1 MSTFQNAYA
10 LAGRLLIALLFVPAG
25 LSKIGGFEGAVG
37 YIASKGLPAPTLGAI
52 VAILV
57 EVGLG
62 LALAFGF
69 KARAAALILAIFS
82 VVSGIIF
89 HNYWAMEAAQ
99 VMVNQI
105 MFMKNLAIAGG
116 LLGVVAWGAGAYSL
130 DSKLSK

>member
-10 LAGRLLIALLFVPAG
+10 LVGRLLIALLFVPAG
-25 LSKIGGFEGAVG
+25 LSKIGGFDGTVG
-37 YIASKGLPAPTLGAI
+37 YIASKGLPAPTLGAVI
-52 VAILV
+52 AILV

-62 LALAFGF
+62 LALAFGL
-69 KARAAALILAIFS
+69 KARASALVLAIFS

-89 HNYWAMEAAQ
+89 HNFWAMEAAQ

-116 LLGVVAWGAGAYSL
+116 LLGVVAWGAGAFSL
-130 DSKLSK
+130 DAKFAK

>member
-1 MSTFQNAYA
+1 MSKFQNAYA
-10 LAGRLLIALLFVPAG
+10 LVGRLLIALLFVPAG
-25 LSKIGGFEGAVG
+25 LSKIGGFDGTVG
-37 YIASKGLPAPTLGAI
+37 YIASKGLPAPSLGAVI
-52 VAILV
+52 AILV

-69 KARAAALILAIFS
+69 KTRATALVLAVFT
-82 VVSGIIF
+82 VVAGIIF
-89 HNYWAMEAAQ
+89 HNFWAMEAAQ

>member
-1 MSTFQNAYA
+1 MSKFQNAYA
-10 LAGRLLIALLFVPAG
+10 LVGRLLIALLFVPAG
-25 LSKIGGFEGAVG
+25 LSKIGGFDGTVG
-37 YIASKGLPAPTLGAI
+37 YIASKGLPAPTLGAVI
-52 VAILV
+52 AILV

-69 KARAAALILAIFS
+69 KARFAALILAIFS
-82 VVSGIIF
+82 VASGIFF
-89 HNYWAMEAAQ
+89 HNFWAMEAAQ

-130 DSKLSK
+130 DSKFAK

>member
-1 MSTFQNAYA
+1 MSKFQNAYA
-10 LAGRLLIALLFVPAG
+10 LVGRLLIALLFVPAG
-25 LSKIGGFEGAVG
+25 LSKIGGFDGTVG
-37 YIASKGLPAPTLGAI
+37 YIASKGLPAPTLGAVI
-52 VAILV
+52 AILV

-69 KARAAALILAIFS
+69 KARASALVLAIFS
-82 VVSGIIF
+82 VVSGIFF

-116 LLGVVAWGAGAYSL
+116 LLSVVAWGAGAYSL
-130 DSKLSK
+130 DAKFAK

>member
-1 MSTFQNAYA
+1 MSKFQNAYA
-10 LAGRLLIALLFVPAG
+10 LVGRLLIALLFVPAG
-25 LSKIGGFEGAVG
+25 LSKIGGFDGTVG
-37 YIASKGLPAPTLGAI
+37 YIASKGLPAPTLGAV

-116 LLGVVAWGAGAYSL
+116 LLGVVAWGAGAFRFDAQL
-130 DSKLSK
+130 AK

>member
-10 LAGRLLIALLFVPAG
+10 LIGRLLIALLFVPAG
-25 LSKIGGFEGAVG
+25 LSKIGGFDGTVG
-37 YIASKGLPAPTLGAI
+37 YIASKGLPAPTLGAVI
-52 VAILV
+52 AILV

-69 KARAAALILAIFS
+69 KARASALVLAIFS
-82 VVSGIIF
+82 VVSGIFF
-89 HNYWAMEAAQ
+89 HNFWAMEAAQ

-116 LLGVVAWGAGAYSL
+116 LLGVAAWGAGAYSL
-130 DSKLSK
+130 DAKFAK

>member
-1 MSTFQNAYA
+1 MSKFQNAYA
-10 LAGRLLIALLFVPAG
+10 LVGRLLIALLFVSAG
-25 LSKIGGFEGAVG
+25 LSKIGGFDGTVG
-37 YIASKGLPAPTLGAI
+37 YIASKGLPLPSLGAVI
-52 VAILV
+52 AILV

-69 KARAAALILAIFS
+69 KARASALILAIFS
-82 VVSGIIF
+82 VVSGIFF

>member
-10 LAGRLLIALLFVPAG
+10 LVGRLLLALLFVPAG
-25 LSKIGGFEGAVG
+25 LSKIGGFDGTVG
-37 YIASKGLPAPTLGAI
+37 YIASKGLPAPTLGAVI
-52 VAILV
+52 AILV

-69 KARAAALILAIFS
+69 KARASALVLAIFS
-82 VVSGIIF
+82 VASGVLF
-89 HNYWAMEAAQ
+89 HNFWAMEAAQ

-130 DSKLSK
+130 DAKFAK

>member
-1 MSTFQNAYA
+1 MSKFQNAYA
-10 LAGRLLIALLFVPAG
+10 LVGRLLIALLFVPAG
-25 LSKIGGFEGAVG
+25 LSKIGGFDGTVG
-37 YIASKGLPAPTLGAI
+37 YIASKGLPAPTLGAVI
-52 VAILV
+52 AIL
-57 EVGLG
+57 GLG

-69 KARAAALILAIFS
+69 KARASALVLAIFS

-116 LLGVVAWGAGAYSL
+116 LLGVVAWGAGAFSL
-130 DSKLSK
+130 DAKLAK

>member
-1 MSTFQNAYA
+1 MSKFQNAYA
-10 LAGRLLIALLFVPAG
+10 LVGRLLIALLFVPAG
-25 LSKIGGFEGAVG
+25 LSKIGGFDGTVG

-52 VAILV
+52 IAILV

-69 KARAAALILAIFS
+69 KARASALVLAIFS

-89 HNYWAMEAAQ
+89 HNFWAMEAAQ

-116 LLGVVAWGAGAYSL
+116 LLGIAAFGAGAYSL
-130 DSKLSK
+130 DAKFAK

>member
-1 MSTFQNAYA
+1 MSKFQNAYA
-10 LAGRLLIALLFVPAG
+10 LVGRLLLALLFVPAG
-25 LSKIGGFEGAVG
+25 LSKIGGFDGTVG
-37 YIASKGLPAPTLGAI
+37 YIASKGLPLPSLGAVI
-52 VAILV
+52 AILV

-69 KARAAALILAIFS
+69 KARASALVLAIFS

-89 HNYWAMEAAQ
+89 HNFWAMEAAQ

-116 LLGVVAWGAGAYSL
+116 LLGVVAWGAGALSL
-130 DSKLSK
+130 DAKFAK

>member
-1 MSTFQNAYA
+1 MSKFQNAYA
-10 LAGRLLIALLFVPAG
+10 LVGRLLLALLFVPAG
-25 LSKIGGFEGAVG
+25 LSKIGGFDGTVG
-37 YIASKGLPAPTLGAI
+37 YIASKGLPLPSLGAVI
-52 VAILV
+52 AILV

-69 KARAAALILAIFS
+69 KSRASALVLAIFS

-89 HNYWAMEAAQ
+89 HNFWAMEAAQ

-130 DSKLSK
+130 DSKFAK

>member
-1 MSTFQNAYA
+1 MSKFQNAYA
-10 LAGRLLIALLFVPAG
+10 LVGRLLIALLFVPAG
-25 LSKIGGFEGAVG
+25 LSKIGGFDGTVG
-37 YIASKGLPAPTLGAI
+37 YIASKGLPAPTLGAV

-69 KARAAALILAIFS
+69 KARAAALVLAIFS
-82 VVSGIIF
+82 VASGIFF
-89 HNYWAMEAAQ
+89 HNFWAMEAAQ

-116 LLGVVAWGAGAYSL
+116 LLGVAAWGAGAYSL
-130 DSKLSK
+130 DAKFSK

>member
-1 MSTFQNAYA
+1 MSKFQNAYA
-10 LAGRLLIALLFVPAG
+10 LVGRLLLALLFVPAG
-25 LSKIGGFEGAVG
+25 LSKIGGFDGTVG
-37 YIASKGLPAPTLGAI
+37 YIASKGLPLPSLGAVI
-52 VAILV
+52 AILV

-69 KARAAALILAIFS
+69 KARASALVLAIFS

-89 HNYWAMEAAQ
+89 HNFWAMEAAQ

-130 DSKLSK
+130 DSKFAK

>member
-1 MSTFQNAYA
+1 
-10 LAGRLLIALLFVPAG
+10 
-25 LSKIGGFEGAVG
+25 
-37 YIASKGLPAPTLGAI
+37 
-52 VAILV
+52 
-57 EVGLG
+57 
-62 LALAFGF
+62 ALAFGF

-116 LLGVVAWGAGAYSL
+116 LLGVVAWGAGAFSL
-130 DSKLSK
+130 DAKLAK

>member
-1 MSTFQNAYA
+1 MSKFQNAYA
-10 LAGRLLIALLFVPAG
+10 LVGRLLIALLFVPAG
-25 LSKIGGFEGAVG
+25 LSKIGGFDGTVG
-37 YIASKGLPAPTLGAI
+37 YIASKGLPAPTLGAVI
-52 VAILV
+52 AILV

-69 KARAAALILAIFS
+69 KARASALVLAIFS

-89 HNYWAMEAAQ
+89 HNFWAMEAAQ

-116 LLGVVAWGAGAYSL
+116 LLGVTAFGAGAYSL
-130 DSKLSK
+130 DTKFAK

>member
-10 LAGRLLIALLFVPAG
+10 LVGRLLLALLFVPAG
-25 LSKIGGFEGAVG
+25 LSKIGGFDGTVG
-37 YIASKGLPAPTLGAI
+37 YIASKGLPFASMGAVI
-52 VAILV
+52 AILV

-69 KARAAALILAIFS
+69 KARASALVLAIFS
-82 VVSGIIF
+82 IVSGIIF
-89 HNYWAMEAAQ
+89 HNFWAMEAAQ

-116 LLGVVAWGAGAYSL
+116 LLGVVAWGAGELSL

>member
-1 MSTFQNAYA
+1 MSKFQNAYA
-10 LAGRLLIALLFVPAG
+10 LVGRLLIALLFVPAG
-25 LSKIGGFEGAVG
+25 LSKIGGFDGTVG
-37 YIASKGLPAPTLGAI
+37 YIASKGLPAPTLGAV

-116 LLGVVAWGAGAYSL
+116 LLGVVAWGAGAFSL
-130 DSKLSK
+130 DAKLAK

>member
-1 MSTFQNAYA
+1 MSKFQNAYA
-10 LAGRLLIALLFVPAG
+10 LVGRLLLALLFVPAG
-25 LSKIGGFEGAVG
+25 LSKIGGFDGTVG
-37 YIASKGLPAPTLGAI
+37 YIASRGLPLPSLGAVI
-52 VAILV
+52 AILI

-69 KARAAALILAIFS
+69 KARASALVLAIFS

-89 HNYWAMEAAQ
+89 HNFWVMEAAQ

-130 DSKLSK
+130 DSKFTK

>member
-1 MSTFQNAYA
+1 MSKFQNAYA
-10 LAGRLLIALLFVPAG
+10 LVGRLLLALLFVPAG
-25 LSKIGGFEGAVG
+25 LSKIGGFDGTVG
-37 YIASKGLPAPTLGAI
+37 YIASKGLPAPTLGAVIAI
-52 VAILV
+52 VV

-69 KARAAALILAIFS
+69 KARASALVLAIFS
-82 VVSGIIF
+82 VASGVLF
-89 HNYWAMEAAQ
+89 HNFWAMEAAQ

-130 DSKLSK
+130 DAKFAK